1 MNLPRRAFLKTTVTA
16 GLVGAAAPALAAAAA
31 ASGAAAKDEREY
43 YDLRAYRLRADGSR
57 ALLDRY
63 LETTLIPKLRERG
76 VGPIGAFEE
85 ISAEPAA
92 SHEPTLWVLIP
103 HRDLASYVSVARDF
117 NADPGVQ
124 AAAGAYFSET
134 RKAPNAAY
142 ARIDSG
148 LYIAFAGQPKLRLPA
163 ARQSAN
169 RVFELRTYTSVNEE
183 RALEKVAM
191 FNNGEIEVMH
201 DVGLS
206 PVFYGQALT
215 GPSLPQLT
223 YMTSGPDMETH
234 LQHWKA
240 FGDHPV
246 WVKLKNDTRYADTVA
261 KITKW
266 FFKPTT
272 YSEV

>member
-1 MNLPRRAFLKTTVTA
+1 MDLPRREFLKTSVAA
-16 GLVGAAAPALAAAAA
+16 GLVGAFAPALTAAAAPGAAPA
-31 ASGAAAKDEREY
+31 DEREY
-43 YDLRAYRLRADGSR
+43 YDLRSYRLRADGSR

-63 LETTLIPKLRERG
+63 LEATLIPGLRARG
-76 VGPIGAFEE
+76 VGPIGVFEE
-85 ISAEPAA
+85 VSAEPAS

-103 HRDLASYVSVARDF
+103 HRNLASYVAVVRDF
-117 NADPGVQ
+117 NADPAVQ
-124 AAAGAYFSET
+124 ASAGPYFADT
-134 RKAPNAAY
+134 RKAATAAY
-142 ARIDSG
+142 TRIDSA
-148 LYIAFAGQPKLRLPA
+148 LFIAFAGQPKLRLPA
-163 ARQSAN
+163 ARASAT

-191 FNNGEIEVMH
+191 FNDGEIEVMH

-206 PVFYGQALT
+206 PVFYGQALA

-246 WVKLKNDTRYADTVA
+246 WVKLKNDKRYADTVA

-266 FFKPTT
+266 FLKPAA